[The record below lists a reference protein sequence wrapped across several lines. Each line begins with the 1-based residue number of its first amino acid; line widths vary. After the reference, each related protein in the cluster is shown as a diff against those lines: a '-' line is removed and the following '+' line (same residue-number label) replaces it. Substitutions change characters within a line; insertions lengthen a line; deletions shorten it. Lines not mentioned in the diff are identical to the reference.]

1 MEYVDELRAEIT
13 RRLSNAEQPD
23 DEQVR
28 RVIDRVIFESEARTS
43 LSVRDRVKLKTQ
55 LFDSIRRLDILSE
68 YLDDDCVTEI
78 MVNGPKDIFIERD
91 GQVIR
96 IDKVFAEERVLSDL
110 IQQIVAGVNRR
121 VNEAS
126 PVVDARLSDGS
137 RVNIVL
143 KPIALDG
150 PVMTI
155 RKFSKHRLSM
165 ASLVEN
171 NTLSAE
177 VCEFLKTLV
186 QSRYN
191 IFISGGTASGKTT
204 LLNCLSEY
212 IGADERVVTIEDSAE
227 LRLQGIENLVRLETR
242 NAETEGVKQISIRDL
257 IRQALRMRPDRI
269 IVGEVRGAEAL
280 DLLQAMNTGHD
291 GSLSTG
297 HANSPVD
304 MIRRLETM
312 TLMSEVELP
321 LIAVRGQIAS
331 AIDIIVQVE
340 RLRDGSRR
348 VVSVDEVADFTDGE
362 IELNNLYS
370 FVSEGEENGHIKGCL
385 RSSGGGLK
393 NTWKLE
399 KAGMA
404 N

>member
-68 YLDDDCVTEI
+68 YLDDDRVTEI

-96 IDKVFAEERVLSDL
+96 TDKVFAGERVLSDL

-191 IFISGGTASGKTT
+191 IFISG
-204 LLNCLSEY
+204 
-212 IGADERVVTIEDSAE
+212 
-227 LRLQGIENLVRLETR
+227 
-242 NAETEGVKQISIRDL
+242 
-257 IRQALRMRPDRI
+257 
-269 IVGEVRGAEAL
+269 
-280 DLLQAMNTGHD
+280 
-291 GSLSTG
+291 
-297 HANSPVD
+297 
-304 MIRRLETM
+304 
-312 TLMSEVELP
+312 
-321 LIAVRGQIAS
+321 
-331 AIDIIVQVE
+331 
-340 RLRDGSRR
+340 
-348 VVSVDEVADFTDGE
+348 
-362 IELNNLYS
+362 
-370 FVSEGEENGHIKGCL
+370 
-385 RSSGGGLK
+385 
-393 NTWKLE
+393 
-399 KAGMA
+399 
-404 N
+404 